1 MLGVMCNDETVG
13 LYSVSAKIYN
23 ISKQVFNAGVVATL
37 PRLSLYVVNDP
48 IRYNKLVGEIIQV
61 ILILALPLM
70 VGILFFKKEIIL
82 LIAGDK
88 YLTAT
93 TSLMVLAV
101 AIPIALIA
109 NVFTCGVLISRKKEK
124 VVMIATVSSAVANL
138 SANFI
143 LIPMLDEVG
152 AAITTLVSELLVLV
166 IAVVN
171 SKDIGKKI
179 INYESLFKIMVSC
192 IAMIGSICLIDC
204 IFPFNSINR
213 VQRMLILTPISIVV
227 YFSTLIL
234 LGEKM
239 MKQLVEKRFN
249 MKSHNKI

>member
-1 MLGVMCNDETVG
+1 M
-13 LYSVSAKIYN
+13 
-23 ISKQVFNAGVVATL
+23 
-37 PRLSLYVVNDP
+37 
-48 IRYNKLVGEIIQV
+48 EIINKKRV
-61 ILILALPLM
+61 GVSTSEELKDILENDNGYEFIYLM
-70 VGILFFKKEIIL
+70 ADITLSSGIKIHE
-82 LIAGDK
+82 
-88 YLTAT
+88 
-93 TSLMVLAV
+93 
-101 AIPIALIA
+101 
-109 NVFTCGVLISRKKEK
+109 KKEK

-152 AAITTLVSELLVLV
+152 AAITTLVSELLVLL